1 MDRIEENG
9 PARETLQADVL
20 VIGAGVAG
28 GLTAYELARQKRR
41 VTILEAG
48 PHIERDKAVARFRA
62 SPTKG
67 ADSPYENA
75 AYAPS
80 PDDQAPWTFYG
91 QQPQGSTPVTR
102 QAAFQGLYLR
112 GVGGTS
118 WHFTGHAE
126 RFHPNDFRMRS
137 AYGVARDWP
146 VSYEELEPWYLKA
159 EDYWG
164 VAGGPDTIGPP
175 RSAPYPLPPVP
186 ISYLDRMV
194 AAAAEPLGW
203 GVGGYPHARVSLP
216 EGYDGRPQCCGN
228 ASCRF
233 ICPIGAK
240 YDGSVHVMKA
250 VEAGATLLAGRV
262 VYNIDV
268 GEDGRV
274 TAVQYRLADGGWGE
288 ARARLFILAAHAIET
303 PKLLLMSTRQRATG
317 VANGSGLVGRNLMC
331 NVDIDTQ
338 GYAPSAVWPFRGPVS
353 ATGGV
358 TGLRDG
364 PFRAKQAAAAT
375 FIVNGGFNMS
385 MGAIEEA
392 QTAIGK
398 KLIGAE
404 LRARVHDNTSRQVH
418 LSSSVE
424 VLPDERN
431 RVAPDWTRRDALGL
445 PLPKVDFRIDDYT
458 LRGWT
463 AARERDRNILVKMG
477 ATSITPPA
485 PGTPPSSKSSSK
497 SCADAEPVPSVD
509 YAIIGGT
516 AVMGDDPKTS
526 VVDRFGRSHDHPNLF
541 ILGTSAYPTITIC
554 SPSLTLAALALR
566 AAEHIVTRGL
576 A

>member
-1 MDRIEENG
+1 MVRIEESG

-28 GLTAYELARQKRR
+28 GLMAYELARQKRN

-48 PHIERDKAVARFRA
+48 PEIDRDKAVARFRA
-62 SPTKG
+62 DPTKG
-67 ADSPYENA
+67 ANAPYENA
-75 AYAPS
+75 PYAPC
-80 PDDQAPWTFYG
+80 PDDQDPWVFYG
-91 QQPQGSTPVTR
+91 QQAQGNTSPKK
-102 QAAFQGLYLR
+102 QLAFQGLYLR

-126 RFHPNDFRMRS
+126 RFHPNDFKMKS
-137 AYGVARDWP
+137 VYGVGRDWP
-146 VSYEELEPWYLKA
+146 VSYDELEPWYLKA
-159 EDYWG
+159 EVAWG

-186 ISYLDRMV
+186 ISFLDRMV
-194 AAAAEPLGW
+194 MAAAEPLGW

-216 EGYDGRPQCCGN
+216 QGYDGRPQCCGN
-228 ASCRF
+228 SSCRF
-233 ICPIGAK
+233 ICPIAAK

-250 VEAGATLLAGRV
+250 VAEGAKLMHGRV

-268 GEDGRV
+268 GADGQV
-274 TAVQYRLADGGWGE
+274 EKVQYRLADGGWGE
-288 ARARLFILAAHAIET
+288 ARAKLFVLAAHAIET
-303 PKLLLMSTRQRATG
+303 PKLLLMSTRRNTAG
-317 VANGSGLVGRNLMC
+317 VANSSGLVGRNLMC

-338 GYAPSAVWPFRGPVS
+338 GYAPSPVWPFRGPVS

-358 TGLRDG
+358 MGLRDG
-364 PFRAKQAAAAT
+364 PFRANQAAAAT

-385 MGAIEEA
+385 LGAINEA
-392 QTAIGK
+392 QNAIK
-398 KLIGAE
+398 QKLVGAE
-404 LRARVHDNTSRQVH
+404 LRNRIHDNTSRQVH

-424 VLPDERN
+424 VLPDTEN
-431 RVAPDWTRRDALGL
+431 TVAPDWARRDALGL
-445 PLPKVDFRIDDYT
+445 PLPKVNFRIDDYT
-458 LRGWT
+458 LRGWN
-463 AARERDRNILVKMG
+463 AAKDRDRAILERMG
-477 ATSITPPA
+477 ATCISPVVSGERYGKA
-485 PGTPPSSKSSSK
+485 CPSPQE
-497 SCADAEPVPSVD
+497 AEPAVD

-554 SPSLTLAALALR
+554 SPSLTLAALTLR
-566 AAEHIVTRGL
+566 AADHIVARGL